1 MEVSAGQILALVMFA
16 AVFALL
22 PLGFPVGFTVL
33 GAALTFAFLGNLA
46 GLFDWRLLQALPLRV
61 FGLMDNDLL
70 QAIPL
75 FLYLG
80 VVLEHTRLARDL
92 IESLGAL
99 FGRRPGGYAVATLA
113 VGVLIAPTTGAVGA
127 TVLALG
133 LLALPTMLKAGYER
147 AFACGLTAATGTLGT
162 VLPPSI
168 ILILLA
174 DAMRAAKTEG
184 QVLMGQMPSGSFVIK
199 DLYIGMLVP
208 VGLIVVGY
216 AVIVAARI
224 LARPESCPHAD
235 GARRPVYRLL
245 IDVFAPLAIIG
256 STLAAIVTGW
266 VYTVEAA
273 AAAAVAISVLA
284 LVRGELSVARL
295 QEIVLTVTRLSGM
308 MFLLMIGASTF
319 SLVFRGFD
327 GHLLVREIMASA
339 FSSPAAAVAVVFGC
353 MFLFGFF
360 LDALEIILLVVP
372 IVIPPLIAL
381 GSEPLWL
388 AVLLALTLQTS
399 FLLPPSGFALFF
411 LKSVAPPGTRMRDV
425 YRGVLPFLIVQ
436 AVVLLL
442 VFVWPQVAQWLPQR
456 WG

>member
-1 MEVSAGQILALVMFA
+1 MSVSAGQILALVMFA
-16 AVFALL
+16 TVFALL
-22 PLGFPVGFTVL
+22 PLGFPVGLTVL
-33 GAALTFAFLGNLA
+33 GTALSFAFLGNLA
-46 GLFDWRLLQALPLRV
+46 GLFDWRLLQALPLRI

-80 VVLEHTRLARDL
+80 VVLERTRLARDL

-133 LLALPTMLKAGYER
+133 LLALPAMLHVGYER
-147 AFACGLTAATGTLGT
+147 SYACGLTAATGTLGT

-174 DAMRAAKTEG
+174 DAMRAAKAEA
-184 QVLMGQMPSGSFVIK
+184 QVAMGQLPSGSFVIM
-199 DLYIGMLVP
+199 DLYLGVLVP
-208 VGLIVVGY
+208 VGLIVLGY
-216 AVIVAARI
+216 AVIVI
-224 LARPESCPHAD
+224 GYLLARPASCPHGEGD
-235 GARRPVYRLL
+235 HKPLYRLL
-245 IDVFAPLAIIG
+245 IDVFAPLAIIAA
-256 STLAAIVTGW
+256 TLIAIVTGW

-273 AAAAVAISVLA
+273 AAAAIAITLLA
-284 LVRGELSVARL
+284 MLRRELTLARM
-295 QEIVLTVTRLSGM
+295 QDIVLIVMRLAGM
-308 MFLLMIGASTF
+308 MFLLMMGASTF

-327 GHLLVREIMASA
+327 GHVLVRDVMAAA
-339 FSSPAAAVAVVFGC
+339 FHSSTHAVAVVFAC
-353 MFLFGFF
+353 MILFGFF

-372 IVIPPLIAL
+372 IAIPPLIVL
-381 GSEPLWL
+381 GGDPLWL

-411 LKSVAPPGTRMRDV
+411 LKSVAPGGTPMRDI
-425 YRGVLPFLIVQ
+425 YRGVRPFLIVQ
-436 AVVLLL
+436 AIVLVIVFALPRL
-442 VFVWPQVAQWLPQR
+442 VQWLPEK

>member
-1 MEVSAGQILALVMFA
+1 MTIATGQWLALAMFA

-22 PLGFPVGFTVL
+22 PLGFPVGMTVL
-33 GAALTFAFLGNLA
+33 GTALAFAFAGNLA
-46 GLFDWRLLQALPLRV
+46 GLFDWRLLQALPLRI

-80 VVLEHTRLARDL
+80 VVLERTRLARDL
-92 IESLGAL
+92 IDSLGQL

-133 LLALPTMLKAGYER
+133 LLALPAMLHANYDR
-147 AFACGLTAATGTLGT
+147 SFACGLTAATGTLGT

-174 DAMRAAKTEG
+174 DAMRAAKTEA
-184 QVLMGQMPSGSFVIK
+184 QVAMGQMPSGSFVIM
-199 DLYIGMLVP
+199 DLYLGMLLP
-208 VGLIVVGY
+208 VAIIVAGYALIVLFR
-216 AVIVAARI
+216 IVRA
-224 LARPESCPHAD
+224 PQSCPHGEAP
-235 GARRPVYRLL
+235 RKPVVRLVV
-245 IDVFAPLAIIG
+245 DVLAPLAIIAAA
-256 STLAAIVTGW
+256 LVAIVTGF

-273 AAAAVAISVLA
+273 AAAAVAITVLA
-284 LVRGELSVARL
+284 TARRELSLVRMR
-295 QEIVLTVTRLSGM
+295 EISLTVMRLSGM
-308 MFLLMIGASTF
+308 MFLLMMGASTF

-327 GHLLVREIMASA
+327 GHLLVRDVMAA
-339 FSSPAAAVAVVFGC
+339 NFSSSTAAVAVVFAC
-353 MFLFGFF
+353 MILFGFF

-372 IVIPPLIAL
+372 VVIPPLIVL
-381 GSEPLWL
+381 GGDPLWL

-411 LKSVAPPGTRMRDV
+411 LKSVAPAGMPMREV
-425 YRGVLPFLIVQ
+425 YRGVRPFLLVQ
-436 AVVLLL
+436 ALVLAA
-442 VFVWPQVAQWLPQR
+442 VFMLPRIAQWLPAR

>member
-1 MEVSAGQILALVMFA
+1 MIVATGQWLALAMFA

-22 PLGFPVGFTVL
+22 PLGFPVGMTVL
-33 GAALTFAFLGNLA
+33 GTALAFAFAGNLA
-46 GLFDWRLLQALPLRV
+46 GLFDWRLLQALPLRI

-80 VVLEHTRLARDL
+80 VVLERTRLARDL
-92 IESLGAL
+92 IDSLGQL

-113 VGVLIAPTTGAVGA
+113 IGVLIAPTTGAVGA

-133 LLALPTMLKAGYER
+133 LLALPAMLHANYER
-147 AFACGLTAATGTLGT
+147 SFACGLTAATGTLGT

-174 DAMRAAKTEG
+174 DAMRAAKTEA
-184 QVLMGQMPSGSFVIK
+184 QVAMGQMPSGSFVIM
-199 DLYIGMLVP
+199 DLYLGMLLP
-208 VGLIVVGY
+208 VAIVVAGYALIVL
-216 AVIVAARI
+216 ARI
-224 LARPESCPHAD
+224 ALAPQSCPHGEAP
-235 GARRPVYRLL
+235 RKPRVRLL
-245 IDVFAPLAIIG
+245 VDVLAPLAIIAAA
-256 STLAAIVTGW
+256 LAAIVTGF

-273 AAAAVAISVLA
+273 AAAAVAITLLA
-284 LVRGELSVARL
+284 LVRGELSLARMR
-295 QEIVLTVTRLSGM
+295 EISLTVMRLSGM
-308 MFLLMIGASTF
+308 MFLLMMGASTF

-327 GHLLVREIMASA
+327 GHLLVRDVMAVS
-339 FSSPAAAVAVVFGC
+339 FSSSTAAVAVVFAC
-353 MFLFGFF
+353 MILFGFF

-372 IVIPPLIAL
+372 VVIPPLIVL
-381 GSEPLWL
+381 GGDPLWL

-411 LKSVAPPGTRMRDV
+411 LKSVAPPGMPMREV
-425 YRGVLPFLIVQ
+425 YRGVRPFLLVQ
-436 AVVLLL
+436 ALVLVAVFLL
-442 VFVWPQVAQWLPQR
+442 PRIAQWLPAR